1 VQQLDGITIT
11 VGDNSDVKLNTV
23 CNNKMTVSGWYL
35 CEGLTALQG
44 NYFGI
49 FSDSD
54 FTNMFMLSLR
64 KPFRSIPCWKNL
76 GVVHQIILL
85 GLICKVAAK

>member
-1 VQQLDGITIT
+1 
-11 VGDNSDVKLNTV
+11 
-23 CNNKMTVSGWYL
+23 MTVSGWYL

-54 FTNMFMLSLR
+54 FTIKYVYAFTQEA
-64 KPFRSIPCWKNL
+64 I
-76 GVVHQIILL
+76 
-85 GLICKVAAK
+85 

>member
-23 CNNKMTVSGWYL
+23 CNNKMTASGWYL

-54 FTNMFMLSLR
+54 FTIKYVYAFTQEAIQINPMLE
-64 KPFRSIPCWKNL
+64 KPWGSPSIYFTRAYL
-76 GVVHQIILL
+76 
-85 GLICKVAAK
+85 